1 MNEFCQKAIKDYS
14 VALVPGN
21 AFMIHDDDFTTSFR
35 MNFSTPTDEQIIE
48 GCEKLGK
55 LSKEL
60 FGE

>member
-1 MNEFCQKAIKDYS
+1 MNEFCTKAIQDYK
-14 VALVPGN
+14 VAVVPGN
-21 AFMIHDDDFTTSFR
+21 AFMIHDSDKTTSFR
-35 MNFSTPTDEQIIE
+35 LNFSTPTDEQIIA